1 MAPSGLVTANETRD
15 RGSGH
20 EVSLAACWRVRP
32 DSAATPVVVTGVF
45 DVLHVGHLRF
55 LQDAAESGHPL
66 VVGVEDD
73 ARVRAW
79 KGASRPINPASE
91 RAELLAGLRV
101 VAGVFVVRGSSEAVE
116 WQHYVP
122 LLHPLH
128 PHALAYTEG
137 DPFTEV
143 KRLAAAELGA
153 EPREVSLVPGHS
165 STDVLA
171 HTER

>member
-1 MAPSGLVTANETRD
+1 MAPSRLVAVDEA
-15 RGSGH
+15 GYQGPGH
-20 EVSLAACWRVRP
+20 EAALTAAWRVRP
-32 DSAATPVVVTGVF
+32 QAPGRPVVVTGVF

-55 LQDAAESGHPL
+55 LRDAAEAGHPL
-66 VVGVEDD
+66 LVGVEDD

-79 KGASRPINPASE
+79 KGAERPINPADD

-101 VAGVFVVRGSSEAVE
+101 VAGVFLVCGSSAAVE

-122 LLHPLH
+122 LLRPLA
-128 PHALAYTEG
+128 PHALAYTAG

-153 EPREVSLVPGHS
+153 ATREVALVAGHS
-165 STDVLA
+165 SSDVLA
-171 HTER
+171 RSER

>member
-1 MAPSGLVTANETRD
+1 MTANETQA

-20 EVSLAACWRVRP
+20 EVTLAACWRVRP
-32 DSAATPVVVTGVF
+32 ESAASPVVVTGVF

-55 LQDAAESGHPL
+55 LQEAAESGHPL
-66 VVGVEDD
+66 VIGVEED

-79 KGASRPINPASE
+79 KGASRPVNPASE

-101 VAGVFVVRGSSEAVE
+101 VAGVFVVRGSSDAVG
-116 WQHYVP
+116 WRHYVP
-122 LLHPLH
+122 LLRPLH

-153 EPREVSLVPGHS
+153 ATREVPLVPGYS

-171 HTER
+171 HTDR

>member
-1 MAPSGLVTANETRD
+1 VAADETRD
-15 RGSGH
+15 NGSGQ
-20 EVSLAACWRVRP
+20 EAALTTRWVVRP
-32 DSAATPVVVTGVF
+32 ESAAEPVVVTGVF

-55 LQDAAESGHPL
+55 LRGAAEPGHPL

-79 KGASRPINPASE
+79 KGPNRPVNPADE

-101 VAGVFVVRGSSEAVE
+101 VAGVFVVRGSIDAVE

-122 LLHPLH
+122 VLRPLR
-128 PHALAYTEG
+128 PHLLAYTAR
-137 DPFTEV
+137 DPFTDV

-153 EPREVSLVPGHS
+153 GTREVPLVPGYS